1 MTLVLGRNGAA
12 MARMLG
18 AARGLLLL
26 LAAAGLGLLLTR
38 PPWPLAAA
46 ERLYQALAFWVL
58 APVQPPHPRL
68 VLIAITEAT
77 LDAFP
82 YRSPVD
88 RGLLAAL
95 IEALAEAGVSA
106 IGLDL
111 LLDRTTEPAKDAA
124 LRQAIRRR
132 VPPVVIITAG
142 PETALEPARQQVLD
156 SFVAG
161 VATGTANLARDVFDG
176 QVRWHLPRDA
186 QTGAPSLP
194 VALAQTV
201 GAAVPD
207 QPFLIDWQ
215 RSAAGTVA
223 PRYPAEAVPLLP
235 AEWLRGRI
243 ALIGSMLPG
252 SDEHRT
258 PAAAFGPPSFG
269 VEIHAQ
275 VLAQLLDGRARAGA
289 WWREPGALL
298 LLAGLGLLAG
308 ARLAGR
314 RFLLALA
321 GLALGYPAATLAALA
336 AGGAA
341 WPGLGPVLA
350 ALLAGGGA
358 RAWRS
363 RAERRDRL
371 ALRGLFSR
379 FLSAE
384 VADALLRD
392 RALFMA
398 GGRPKPQELVATVL
412 FSDIAGFTGI
422 CEALPPVPL
431 IDWLDRYIDV
441 MVAVSVAHGGVVLRF
456 VGDGMLVVFGVPVPR
471 PDVAGQAADAA
482 AAARCALAM
491 EQAMKALN
499 AEWRAAGRPEAGLRI
514 GIHTGP
520 LVAGSLGRGERME
533 FCLLGDTANVGAR
546 LEQLGKQHGGGGC
559 CTVLV
564 GEPTWRLLGGAF
576 PGRRIGELS
585 LRNREARLAAW
596 RIDSGR

>member
-1 MTLVLGRNGAA
+1 

-46 ERLYQALAFWVL
+46 ERLYQALAFRAL
-58 APVQPPHPRL
+58 APVRPPHPRL

-77 LDAFP
+77 LDAYP

-88 RGLLAAL
+88 RGFLAGL
-95 IEALAEAGVSA
+95 VDALAGAGVAA

-132 VPPVVIITAG
+132 APPVVAITAG
-142 PETALEPARQQVLD
+142 PETALEPARQRVLD
-156 SFVAG
+156 GFLDG

-176 QVRWHLPRDA
+176 QVRWHLPQADGR
-186 QTGAPSLP
+186 PSLP
-194 VALAQTV
+194 VALAQAV

-215 RSAAGTVA
+215 RSAAGPVA
-223 PRYPAEAVPLLP
+223 PAYPAEAVPLLP

-258 PAAAFGPPSFG
+258 PAAAFGKPSFG

-275 VLAQLLDGRARAGA
+275 VLAQLLDGRAGAAA
-289 WWREPGALL
+289 WWREPAALL

-321 GLALGYPAATLAALA
+321 GLALGYPAAALAALA

-363 RAERRDRL
+363 RAERRDRQ

-379 FLSAE
+379 FLGAE
-384 VADALLRD
+384 VAEALLRD

-412 FSDIAGFTGI
+412 FSDIAGFTAI
-422 CEALPPVPL
+422 CEALPPAPL

-471 PDVAGQAADAA
+471 PDAAGRAADAA

-491 EQAMKALN
+491 EQAMEALN
-499 AEWRAAGRPEAGLRI
+499 AEWRAAGLPEAGLRI

-546 LEQLGKQHGGGGC
+546 LEQLGKQHGGGGR
-559 CTVLV
+559 CTILV

-585 LRNREARLAAW
+585 LRNRVAGLAAW